1 MRLGESVRPA
11 RNVRVHGYAH
21 EVGVVSLWLTDKE
34 LFDLTGKKQRK
45 LQIEVL
51 SQLRP
56 PVKFRVRPE
65 DSFPL
70 VDRWQFMEPE
80 NRRKA
85 G

>member
-1 MRLGESVRPA
+1 M
-11 RNVRVHGYAH
+11 
-21 EVGVVSLWLTDKE
+21 SLWLTEKE
-34 LFDLTGKKQRK
+34 LHELTGKKQRK

-51 SQLRP
+51 AQLRP

-70 VDRWQFMEPE
+70 VDRWQFQGQQ
-80 NRRKA
+80 KA